1 MGASAAATKGGQ
13 DDASPRKEWVRI
25 VVGNL
30 KGAGG
35 MRLTRLPDRFSR
47 LVPLVLMLGLL
58 PATTA
63 SQLPPLLRLRGG
75 NHDLIRGG
83 SSFDVDD
90 RPVDAAEDE
99 PLISRAS
106 GRIELITGPMF
117 SGKSTEL
124 LRRLSRFQAA
134 KVPLVLLKFSGD
146 DRYSTTEVQTHDRNA
161 MSALAVSQLSE
172 ALHATTDVRV
182 VGIDE
187 GQFFEDL
194 LPFAERLANEGKVVL
209 IAALDGTFQRQPFGQ
224 IAEMF
229 PLCERVDKLSAICAV
244 CSRPASFTKRLSAE
258 KELVSIGGADKYV
271 AVCRR
276 CFFDTPATPS

>member
-1 MGASAAATKGGQ
+1 MPLRVMALAT
-13 DDASPRKEWVRI
+13 
-25 VVGNL
+25 
-30 KGAGG
+30 
-35 MRLTRLPDRFSR
+35 
-47 LVPLVLMLGLL
+47 LL
-58 PATTA
+58 PVVLTLSFALPATA
-63 SQLPPLLRLRGG
+63 SQLLNLRGGTSRADVLTPALRLRGG
-75 NHDLIRGG
+75 T
-83 SSFDVDD
+83 SSADEDD

-161 MSALAVSQLSE
+161 MSALAVTRLSE
-172 ALHATTDVRV
+172 ALHATTDARV

-194 LPFAERLANEGKVVL
+194 LPVAERLANEGKVVL
-209 IAALDGTFQRQPFGQ
+209 IAALDGTFQREPFGQ
-224 IAEMF
+224 IAELV

-258 KELVSIGGADKYV
+258 TETVSIGGADKYV

-276 CFFDTPATPS
+276 CFFDTPPTS